1 MKLTTAVLAA
11 GAAVSLTTALIGAG
25 RLRQN
30 ARHQAQRNEAALARN
45 QLDWLAQM
53 STNPDLAKLW
63 APEDMDVKEY
73 MQLLNANQ
81 LICTLSL
88 RDRLGFVR
96 DGQLPFFASM
106 IMNSDIC
113 RRYWARFG
121 DLRAQEAEG
130 DERAE
135 QFTDALNRAAQAYSH
150 EHPAAG

>member
-11 GAAVSLTTALIGAG
+11 GAAVSLTTALVGSA
-25 RLRQN
+25 RLRQDV
-30 ARHQAQRNEAALARN
+30 RHQAQRNEATVARN

-96 DGQLPFFASM
+96 DGQLPFFAAM
-106 IMNSDIC
+106 VMNSDVC

-121 DLRAQEAEG
+121 GLRAEEAEG

-135 QFTDALNRAAQAYSH
+135 RFTDALNRAAQAYSH
-150 EHPAAG
+150 ERPAAA

>member
-11 GAAVSLTTALIGAG
+11 GAAISLTTAVVGAA
-25 RLRQN
+25 RLRQD
-30 ARHQAQRNEAALARN
+30 ARHQAQRNEATVARN

-96 DGQLPFFASM
+96 DDQLPFFAAM
-106 IMNSDIC
+106 VMNSDVC

-121 DLRAQEAEG
+121 DLRAEEAQG
-130 DERAE
+130 NERAE
-135 QFTDALNRAAQAYSH
+135 RFTDALNRAAQAHSH
-150 EHPAAG
+150 EHPTAA